1 MTEIQKHLISLQDKK
16 YSAFSSKLIPNVDH
30 DKFIGVRVP
39 ALRSYA
45 KELCKSG
52 ETEDFLSQLPH
63 EYHEENMLHVFIL
76 NEIKDY
82 DEMMARLEA
91 FVPHI
96 NNWAVNDSV
105 KPKCAKKH
113 RPELLEKIKE
123 WLKSNRP
130 YTLRLAVLMLM
141 DNFLDEDFLPEYLT
155 LAAQVRSDEYY
166 VNMMVAWYFATALAK
181 QWDSAVKII
190 EGNLLDPWTHNKA
203 IQKSIESFRV
213 TDKHKAY
220 LRTLKR

>member
-45 KELCKSG
+45 KELCKNG
-52 ETEDFLSQLPH
+52 KAEEFLSQLPH
-63 EYHEENMLHVFIL
+63 EYHDENMLHVFIL

-82 DEMMARLEA
+82 EEMMARLEA
-91 FVPHI
+91 FMPHI

-213 TDKHKAY
+213 ADKHKAY